1 MLGGRLKVG
10 LGVYCSAADMREW
23 PAVAFAGEY
32 EPDLV
37 VVASFCEGE
46 DFGFGAEGWVEG
58 AEHVFVLG
66 CYSGFD
72 GGAAVGED
80 GWAPCF

>member
-1 MLGGRLKVG
+1 MHWP
-10 LGVYCSAADMREW
+10 AAHVRER

-32 EPDLV
+32 EPDLGV
-37 VVASFCEGE
+37 VGFPGQGE

-66 CYSGFD
+66 GDSGFD

-80 GWAPCF
+80 WGAPCVGGGFW